1 MRPPVERALASF
13 TLDVEDW
20 HHPELLRGRVGEA
33 ARATSVVERGTDR
46 VLEQLARHGARA
58 TFFVLGDVAARHP
71 ALVRRIAAGGHE
83 IACHGMTHAPLWS
96 LDRESFRAE
105 LRAFR
110 AAIGEALGHDPSVGF
125 RAPTFSL
132 DRSTAWALE
141 VLAEEGFT
149 YDSSIFP
156 ARVRMYGVADAPL
169 GVWRP
174 AAHDLAAHDPAGRIV
189 EFPVAV
195 AERFGLRV
203 PVAGGFYLRALPAP
217 LLTAALDRI
226 GRRRPFVLYLHPWEC
241 VPDAPRVPLPAA
253 DALITWFNLR
263 SVPGKLERLLARY
276 ALRPM
281 REILEQAGH
290 LEPAPPLTRRA
301 SS

>member
-1 MRPPVERALASF
+1 VARAIASF

-20 HHPELLRGRVGEA
+20 HHPELLRGRLGA
-33 ARATSVVERGTDR
+33 DARRTSVVERGTHR
-46 VLEQLARHGARA
+46 VLEMLARHDARA
-58 TFFVLGDVAARHP
+58 TFFVLGEVALEHP
-71 ALVRRIAAGGHE
+71 ALVRAIAAGGHE
-83 IACHGMTHAPLWS
+83 IACHGMTHKPLWS
-96 LDRESFRAE
+96 LDRASLRAE
-105 LRAFR
+105 LRAYR
-110 AAIGEALGHDPSVGF
+110 DAIRMALGHDPSVGF

-141 VLAEEGFT
+141 VLADEGFT

-156 ARVRMYGVADAPL
+156 RRVRMYGVDDAPL

-195 AERFGLRV
+195 ASVAGVRV
-203 PVAGGFYLRALPAP
+203 PVAGGFYLRALPEA

-226 GRRRPFVLYLHPWEC
+226 GRQRPFVLYLHPWEC
-241 VPDAPRVPLPAA
+241 VPDAPRVPLPPA

-263 SVPGKLERLLARY
+263 SVPGKLERLLGRY
-276 ALRPM
+276 AIQPM
-281 REILEQAGH
+281 REILEQSGH
-290 LEPAPPLTRRA
+290 LAPAAAARRA
-301 SS
+301 SP